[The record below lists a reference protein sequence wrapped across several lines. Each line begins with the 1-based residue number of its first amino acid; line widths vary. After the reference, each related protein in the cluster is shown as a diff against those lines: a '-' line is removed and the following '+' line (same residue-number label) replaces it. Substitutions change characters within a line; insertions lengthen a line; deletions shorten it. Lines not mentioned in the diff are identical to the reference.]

1 MVMIVFVNVD
11 THITDILIHSHHF
24 LVRKLCSPLV
34 VNTVRVTFLCRKKKM
49 KNPCRKCIV
58 KPMCTQICP
67 PKQNYEKLIKS
78 GYSQYAKVVMSKNGN
93 YKNRYKHKAIPKG
106 YKEKFK
112 HYSTLMDENRADI
125 ILIMTR
131 NRTLLS

>member
-1 MVMIVFVNVD
+1 
-11 THITDILIHSHHF
+11 
-24 LVRKLCSPLV
+24 
-34 VNTVRVTFLCRKKKM
+34 M
-49 KNPCRKCIV
+49 KNPCRECIV

-131 NRTLLS
+131 NSTLFS